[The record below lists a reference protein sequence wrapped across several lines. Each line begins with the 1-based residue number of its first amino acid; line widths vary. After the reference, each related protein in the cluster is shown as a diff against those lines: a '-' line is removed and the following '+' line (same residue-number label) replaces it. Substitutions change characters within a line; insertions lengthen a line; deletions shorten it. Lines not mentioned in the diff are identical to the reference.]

1 MPIRRLIISTMLAVS
16 AVAAAYPALAQQK
29 DVPIAAVVPL
39 SGPWAR
45 GGENIRNGAQLAIDD
60 INASGGIKALNGAK
74 LRLVVVD
81 AGDSPDKARNAAQRV
96 LSDEPNLVGG
106 TGSWL
111 SAFTLA
117 VTEVTERAQLPF
129 MTGSFGDPITARGF
143 KYVFQV
149 PAIASKISEQFLPVI
164 SKVAESATGSKPKSV
179 GVITDSTPS
188 PTAVLKPLREGGFQ
202 AAGMKVAVDETFTPP
217 LSDATSVVQAVRAG
231 RPEWLF
237 LPTTTTQDTALV
249 IQKLNEFG
257 LGKGRLPIVANSG
270 TVALPEIRNI
280 VSADLMEGVM
290 VVLGFWP
297 NRNAT
302 DIVTRFSAK
311 YNEPWMISDAIEGY
325 ADIQLFKEAIE
336 RAGSTDREK
345 VAQVLRTIDITDGPA
360 KYFAGG
366 RVRFDEK
373 GRRVDATIVVVQ
385 WQKGRPELVYP
396 LDVATA
402 KVSWPK
408 Q

>member
-1 MPIRRLIISTMLAVS
+1 MQSRRTMIWTMLAAGTLAAVS
-16 AVAAAYPALAQQK
+16 PAAAQQK
-29 DVPIAAVVPL
+29 DIPIAVVVPL

-45 GGENIRNGAQLAIDD
+45 GGENIRNGAQLAVDD
-60 INASGGIKALNGAK
+60 INSSGGIKALNGAK

-149 PAIASKISEQFLPVI
+149 PVIASKISEQFLPVI
-164 SKVAESATGSKPKSV
+164 SRIAETATGAKPKSV
-179 GVITDSTPS
+179 GIITDSTPS
-188 PTAVLKPLREGGFQ
+188 PTALLKPLRAGGFE
-202 AAGMKVAVDETFTPP
+202 AAGMRIAVDETFTPP

-237 LPTTTTQDTALV
+237 LPATSTQDNAL
-249 IQKLNEFG
+249 IMQKLNEFG

-270 TVALPEIRNI
+270 QVVLPEMRNL
-280 VSADLMEGVM
+280 VSAELMEGVM

-297 NRNAT
+297 NSNAA
-302 DIVTRFSAK
+302 DVVKRFSAK

-336 RAGSTDREK
+336 RAGSADREK

-373 GRRVDATIVVVQ
+373 GRRVDAAIVVVQ

-396 LDVATA
+396 FDVATA
-402 KVSWPK
+402 KAVWPK